1 MHTLVAALQHSLG
14 CHLAEPALYLR
25 GQEGT
30 LLFSGISAD
39 LEPEAHSIMVTH
51 IYMRMCICLY
61 VCYFPAHE
69 IKPNQQILALVRKRT
84 NKKVSSFT
92 SQRKQNLDACT
103 GIKDQRPCG
112 RMVRESGSEKVD
124 GPHAKKKGCN
134 SNVH

>member
-1 MHTLVAALQHSLG
+1 MCVYVCMCVCVCVCMS
-14 CHLAEPALYLR
+14 
-25 GQEGT
+25 
-30 LLFSGISAD
+30 
-39 LEPEAHSIMVTH
+39 